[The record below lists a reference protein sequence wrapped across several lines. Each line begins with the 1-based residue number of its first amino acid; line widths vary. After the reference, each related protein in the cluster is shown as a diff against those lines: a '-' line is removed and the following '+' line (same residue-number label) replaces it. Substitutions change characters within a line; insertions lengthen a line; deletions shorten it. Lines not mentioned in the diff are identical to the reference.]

1 MFQDEARFGRMVRL
15 RRCWSPAP
23 WRPVVQNGYQ
33 RHYTYVYGAVGP
45 KNGDF
50 EWMLSE
56 KMNTKQMGVFLAQ
69 VSAAHPGQYIVMVVD
84 GASSHVSQELDVP
97 ENMSLLRLPPYS
109 PELNPCENIWDD
121 LREKLFPNRVYN
133 SMQEVI
139 SQLNS
144 GLPKF
149 AANTAR
155 VQSIASREWIINSI
169 SIAS

>member
-1 MFQDEARFGRMVRL
+1 
-15 RRCWSPAP
+15 
-23 WRPVVQNGYQ
+23 
-33 RHYTYVYGAVGP
+33 
-45 KNGDF
+45 
-50 EWMLSE
+50 
-56 KMNTKQMGVFLAQ
+56 
-69 VSAAHPGQYIVMVVD
+69 
-84 GASSHVSQELDVP
+84 
-97 ENMSLLRLPPYS
+97 LPPYS

-139 SQLNS
+139 SQLS
-144 GLPKF
+144 GGLPKF